1 MILSRFAYI
10 EFSDKES
17 VRTSLALDESLF
29 RGRQIKVST
38 VSALAVDSLQI
49 LCLYSVFL
57 SHILCRWFPNEPTD
71 QASAQQ
77 TGVSRVPDTVPGLPI
92 TTAPDLDSTV
102 VLTAGPGVESTGQDR
117 WAAPLPRLPW
127 ALRLHP
133 LLIWGPSLPCPL
145 FFGFWGLGPP
155 TRSEGGSSCRP
166 IQFCFLEQ
174 KFDED
179 RVLRC
184 FLLGFLSLGI
194 CGCESLH
201 WEFVRPPGR
210 ESTAGT
216 LLLFPELGRGL
227 NVASLE
233 ASSCRLI
240 LPQPCGRTE
249 VVPRLAVWWA

>member
-1 MILSRFAYI
+1 MTNDSFQVCIYRVLRQRVSEDFPGLRWVPVQRKTDQGKHSKCLGCG
-10 EFSDKES
+10 FS
-17 VRTSLALDESLF
+17 A
-29 RGRQIKVST
+29 
-38 VSALAVDSLQI
+38 DSLPW
-49 LCLYSVFL
+49 LFL

-155 TRSEGGSSCRP
+155 TLSEGGSSCRP

-174 KFDED
+174 K
-179 RVLRC
+179 LM
-184 FLLGFLSLGI
+184 
-194 CGCESLH
+194 
-201 WEFVRPPGR
+201 
-210 ESTAGT
+210 
-216 LLLFPELGRGL
+216 
-227 NVASLE
+227 
-233 ASSCRLI
+233 
-240 LPQPCGRTE
+240 RTE
-249 VVPRLAVWWA
+249 LFWDVSSSAFFLWVLVAVKVYTKNCKASG